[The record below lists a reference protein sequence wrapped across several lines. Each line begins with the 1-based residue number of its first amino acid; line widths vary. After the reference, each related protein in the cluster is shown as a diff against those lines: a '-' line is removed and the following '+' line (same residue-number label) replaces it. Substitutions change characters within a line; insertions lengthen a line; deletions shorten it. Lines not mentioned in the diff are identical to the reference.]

1 LKREIAIKR
10 LSRPHKERLLGPK
23 KSLTRGKK

>member
-10 LSRPHKERLLGPK
+10 LSRPYKERLLGPK